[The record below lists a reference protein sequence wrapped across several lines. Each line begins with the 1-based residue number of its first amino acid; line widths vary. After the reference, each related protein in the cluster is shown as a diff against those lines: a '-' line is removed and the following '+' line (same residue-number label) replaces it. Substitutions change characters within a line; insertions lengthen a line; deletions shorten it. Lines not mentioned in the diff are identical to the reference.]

1 MGQPATPQIHEC
13 SHAASRTVPWPPAGA
28 TSPGWGRNRHSTGER
43 CFCMVCTPAHRK
55 TWCLPVKQTRRIS
68 PIWIAL
74 TNSGIRIITTML
86 PIAPSSR
93 RHALHTGTLPFI
105 PPPPKTSRR
114 ILQRPSMHCAAPHAD
129 LQVSSISTTG
139 CTVEL
144 RFPNIGGWVCQP
156 ERKNGINMH
165 CFSIRRAQQRPMS
178 SAKAPHC
185 LVRPRLIE
193 APSHHESCGKRGWL
207 STHGNRR
214 VTSSGAVCHRMAFTP
229 THQAA
234 RKSQHPTKASL
245 STEPV

>member
-28 TSPGWGRNRHSTGER
+28 TSPGWGRTRHSTGER

-105 PPPPKTSRR
+105 PPPQKHQDES
-114 ILQRPSMHCAAPHAD
+114 SND
-129 LQVSSISTTG
+129 LACV
-139 CTVEL
+139 L
-144 RFPNIGGWVCQP
+144 R
-156 ERKNGINMH
+156 
-165 CFSIRRAQQRPMS
+165 
-178 SAKAPHC
+178 
-185 LVRPRLIE
+185 
-193 APSHHESCGKRGWL
+193 HH
-207 STHGNRR
+207 
-214 VTSSGAVCHRMAFTP
+214 TP
-229 THQAA
+229 TCKYQASAPQAA
-234 RKSQHPTKASL
+234 QWSCAFQTSVVGFANQNAKKVSPCTASASGVL
-245 STEPV
+245 NNAQCPLQKPNTAWCAPD